1 MADVTQAMSRISVSS
16 DGVAMLVLVAMD
28 TQDRYVVRVSVL
40 PWLQSGNITFVVDL
54 ERNPGMRLTAF
65 LAPMAED

>member
-1 MADVTQAMSRISVSS
+1 
-16 DGVAMLVLVAMD
+16 MLVLVAMD